1 MVISSIEDECI
12 LLVSDAEATEPVSDE
27 KERAEENPPMSKQ
40 PKGLVAFLRHIT
52 PQTQSGASHL
62 LTPEQKVDSEIASY
76 LNFPATDSDQEP
88 QGRWRREH
96 THFPA
101 FEQLA
106 KKYLCM

>member
-1 MVISSIEDECI
+1 
-12 LLVSDAEATEPVSDE
+12 
-27 KERAEENPPMSKQ
+27 MSKQ

-101 FEQLA
+101 FEQLP